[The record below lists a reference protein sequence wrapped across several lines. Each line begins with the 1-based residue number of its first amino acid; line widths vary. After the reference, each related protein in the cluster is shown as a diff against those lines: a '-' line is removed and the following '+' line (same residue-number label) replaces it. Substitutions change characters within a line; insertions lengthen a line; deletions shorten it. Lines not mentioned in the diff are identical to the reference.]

1 MAGTGKLDGNVDALA
16 GTAVATPHT
25 AGYPVTTIKDGTGA
39 GEIDLT
45 SGVVLAKDHA
55 GANLATAAQGTA
67 IQAKTDN
74 LPSDPADQSLLTAQI
89 AALENVS
96 AAQVKT
102 QVVDALTVDTYAEIG
117 QTAPP
122 PPRRS
127 SGACS

>member
-1 MAGTGKLDGNVDALA
+1 MAWFAAAITEVD
-16 GTAVATPHT
+16 T
-25 AGYPVTTIKDGTGA
+25 AGYPKVTVKDGTGA

-55 GANLATAAQGTA
+55 GANLATAAQGAA

-96 AAQVKT
+96 AAEVKT
-102 QVVDALTVDTYAEIG
+102 QVVDALTVDTYAEPG

-122 PPRRS
+122 ATTTILGRL
-127 SGACS
+127 AVDL